1 MAWGLLGPLG
11 PLGPWGGPGVQGH
24 LYYLLFFN
32 VLEMAIKT
40 IPSGPLAPL
49 DQFFCLS
56 YRIAVPVICLV
67 HGLRSCK
74 RSELQMTDV
83 THECCVYT
91 FMIQIV
97 DPPTVEQF

>member
-11 PLGPWGGPGVQGH
+11 PLGHGGAQGSKDTFIIF
-24 LYYLLFFN
+24 LFFN
-32 VLEMAIKT
+32 VLEMALKT
-40 IPSGPLAPL
+40 IPLGPLAPL

-56 YRIAVPVICLV
+56 YSIAVPVICLV